1 MPSQDKLIKQGI
13 LLTDNLFDEIAKRLS
28 RGVKASD
35 TLEAFLNQTKEYTT
49 NNPLVLNG
57 YKDKMLE
64 LILQE
69 TNNHKFSRPAQR
81 ELTRA
86 TIEKRVGDR
95 IVDVGEDIVQSVR
108 DIVKW
113 GYNNNKSQDE
123 IADEITHRVD
133 VIKNTRART
142 IARTEVARTAT
153 ASDYVINKERG
164 ATHFTVDCR
173 DTCCPICRKD
183 YNFGNVEYTI
193 DQVEMLPPR
202 HPNCRCYAR
211 YSIKGG
217 SGVKASKK
225 PYPAQ
230 SSTGVRE
237 PTKEQL
243 SNNLTA
249 MERSKY
255 ANYKRLVDSHT
266 KWLNDNPDASANQI
280 ENHKK
285 KLAAALVKLNEL
297 KAKALGGSVPAS
309 KSKTAPKP
317 KTPSKPKSKSKKPKT
332 GEKLPT
338 PTTKQLKE
346 NLTPDELKKYKRYQK
361 EIKEGK
367 LSPAFLE
374 IRKKDL
380 ENLTRKALG
389 LKPLKGT
396 TSKRPTPKKTSTP
409 KKPESTSKPKL
420 PKTKREQK
428 SKSTTSKKP
437 ASTTQTIT
445 DESKTL
451 IPPKVTKKLDNFG
464 KEYGNSSKEHM
475 QFFTENNSS
484 EASHGSTGTVSKSGK
499 QIQFLQQETE
509 KGNVIHGTHTHPND
523 HKHYTMLSH
532 EDVVDVFMRL
542 NNDGINLGSFSAEN
556 KRNRITVVK
565 LPNYNQYTEYSKRS
579 GVKVDLRM
587 AINGAFATHV
597 EDYHN
602 VRGSSSG
609 GELQFLREKRAEL
622 KEKYPDIKGYEL
634 MEKMKPYE
642 EEASKI
648 DWEKDHRKKID
659 NAYKEMIKNVN
670 KDLERFGIRFEVEY
684 KD

>member
-475 QFFTENNSS
+475 QFFT
-484 EASHGSTGTVSKSGK
+484 
-499 QIQFLQQETE
+499 
-509 KGNVIHGTHTHPND
+509 
-523 HKHYTMLSH
+523 
-532 EDVVDVFMRL
+532 
-542 NNDGINLGSFSAEN
+542 
-556 KRNRITVVK
+556 
-565 LPNYNQYTEYSKRS
+565 
-579 GVKVDLRM
+579 
-587 AINGAFATHV
+587 
-597 EDYHN
+597 
-602 VRGSSSG
+602 
-609 GELQFLREKRAEL
+609 
-622 KEKYPDIKGYEL
+622 
-634 MEKMKPYE
+634 
-642 EEASKI
+642 
-648 DWEKDHRKKID
+648 
-659 NAYKEMIKNVN
+659 
-670 KDLERFGIRFEVEY
+670 
-684 KD
+684 